1 MRTVLTLILSFTLIF
16 SFGQGK
22 TQSVIIITNA
32 KIFDGKATIL
42 PEPMSVRID
51 DNKITTIAKSIDIP
65 EGATVIDAEGRT
77 LTPGFIDAHVHLMLA
92 GITYQKGITNDE
104 YYWAFRGA
112 LSAKTYL
119 MNGFTTVRDAGGNTF
134 SLKMAIDEGLIEGPR
149 IYPSG
154 AMISQ
159 TAGHSDHRTMNKP
172 SALLGGQP
180 DVIVKFGHMA
190 VADGV
195 PEVLKVVREQLR
207 MGASQI
213 KICVSGGITSE
224 ADGIDV
230 IEYTLEEIKAAVQA
244 ANDYNTYVWAHLYTS
259 AAINRAI
266 EAGVRSI
273 EHGNLIDEPTMKLMK
288 EKNIWLSPQVLPFT
302 FRQAQFTEDQLRK
315 LDLTY
320 SGIDNMFKIAKKIG
334 FDKIGYG
341 TDIVFGSEL
350 LKIMNTEFTLRTKWF
365 TPAEILKQATYNNGQ
380 ILAMSNMRNPYPD
393 KLGLI
398 EEGAYTDIL
407 LINGNPLEDISIL
420 TKPDVNL
427 ALIMKNGKIYKNT
440 LERNLKP

>member
-1 MRTVLTLILSFTLIF
+1 MKTILTLILSFTLVF
-16 SFGQGK
+16 SFGQVK
-22 TQSVIIITNA
+22 NQSVIIITNA
-32 KIFDGKATIL
+32 KIFDGKSTALT
-42 PEPMSVRID
+42 EPMSLKIEE
-51 DNKITTIAKSIDIP
+51 NKITRITKSIEVP

-104 YYWAFRGA
+104 YYWAYRGA
-112 LSAKTYL
+112 LSAKEYL

-134 SLKMAIDEGLIEGPR
+134 SLKNIIDEGLIDGPR

-159 TAGHSDHRTMNKP
+159 TAGHSDHRTRNEP

-180 DVIVKFGHMA
+180 DVMVKFGHMA

-195 PEVLKVVREQLR
+195 PEVLKAVREQLR

-213 KICVSGGITSE
+213 KICGSGGVTSE

-230 IEYTLEEIKAAVQA
+230 IEYTLEEMKAAVQA
-244 ANDYNTYVWAHLYTS
+244 AEDYNTYVWAHLYNP

-266 EAGVRSI
+266 EAGVKSV

-302 FRQAQFTEDQLRK
+302 FRQTQFTEDQLRK

-320 SGIDNMFKIAKKIG
+320 NGIDNMFKIAKKIG

-341 TDIVFGSEL
+341 TDIVFGPEL
-350 LKIMNTEFTLRTKWF
+350 LKIMNTEFTLLTKWF
-365 TPAEILKQATYNNGQ
+365 SPAEILKQATFNNAQ
-380 ILAMSNMRNPYPD
+380 ILALSGLRNPYPG
-393 KLGLI
+393 KLGVI
-398 EEGAYTDIL
+398 EEDAYADIL

-427 ALIMKNGKIYKNT
+427 VLIMKNGKILKNILT
-440 LERNLKP
+440 KIN